1 VKSKNIRSEI
11 VTLQKDLKE
20 IPSYLFTVI
29 KGQKE
34 DIIPGFSDLDLRIVA
49 DTDSA
54 EELNKINE
62 ILLSGYK
69 KIIKKSKVKFRMFEH
84 PPLILDYKLLKKGL
98 GNANEISTWY
108 FMGGKTGIF
117 TAIKKLYL
125 GSNFSISDKK
135 RFLGVLANKEN
146 YNVEGELFYDF
157 IDVNTQK
164 KYFLAWHYY
173 STSVYVFMSLY
184 LKNRLSGKSQGLR
197 MAKKHFSNLV
207 YANKNKLLKS
217 VMDKDVE
224 VSDFQYDLRKDWH
237 FISEAV
243 GRENSKSLAT
253 SEKIDILRLCY
264 ISVVLSLNKISRLN
278 LYLGEIMHSLNFS
291 EELTKNLVIREIEDV
306 SMIYVSYTKTLEYVL
321 NNRSNKS
328 KEVKVF
334 EEMLFRFDDLLKDK
348 KPNLV
353 NLKKYLVFFEDNIK
367 VMQDFFYGY
376 LMINYKI
383 KW

>member
-1 VKSKNIRSEI
+1 MKSKNIRSEI
-11 VTLQKDLKE
+11 VTLQEDLKK

-29 KGQKE
+29 KGQEE
-34 DIIPGFSDLDLRIVA
+34 DIIPGFSDLDLRIVV
-49 DTDSA
+49 DTDSI

-62 ILLSGYK
+62 ILLNGYK

-84 PPLILDYKLLKKGL
+84 PPLILNYKLLKKGL

-108 FMGGKTGIF
+108 FMGGKTSIF
-117 TAIKKLYL
+117 TEIKKLYL
-125 GSNFSISDKK
+125 GSNFSISDEK
-135 RFLGVLANKEN
+135 RFRGVLANKEN

-184 LKNRLSGKSQGLR
+184 LKKRLSGKSQGLR
-197 MAKKHFSNLV
+197 MTKKYFPNLV

-217 VMDKDVE
+217 VIDKDVG
-224 VSDFQYDLRKDWH
+224 VSDFQRNLMKDWY

-243 GRENSKSLAT
+243 GKENSKSSVT
-253 SEKIDILRLCY
+253 SEKMDILRLCY

-278 LYLGEIMHSLNFS
+278 IYLGEILHSLNFS
-291 EELTKNLVIREIEDV
+291 EELTENLVIREIEDV
-306 SMIYVSYTKTLEYVL
+306 SMIYGSYTKALKYVL
-321 NNRSNKS
+321 NDKGNKS

-334 EEMLFRFDDLLKDK
+334 EEMLLRFDNLLKDK
-348 KPNLV
+348 TPDLV

-367 VMQDFFYGY
+367 VMQDFFYEY